1 MIASFI
7 NSHSPEGGPQ
17 KTAKQVIAKVK
28 SLQRLEASER
38 VSENSMAFHNFQK
51 RHSSKGKVE
60 AAPTENLGE
69 MSAPPAHTMSCMPQS
84 CCRAV
89 CCSPVFR

>member
-7 NSHSPEGGPQ
+7 NSHSPEGGQQ

-38 VSENSMAFHNFQK
+38 EGENTMAFQNFQK

-69 MSAPPAHTMSCMPQS
+69 MSVPTHTHAQGIP
-84 CCRAV
+84 
-89 CCSPVFR
+89 